1 MFSGFDFG
9 TSNCAVGVIKTDD
22 PQQQVQLL
30 PINQGQPLMPSALY
44 ARRRELICESAALLM
59 QDSDMQQQYMRLR
72 SLQLE
77 AARRVRRQED
87 IRSGEETV
95 FVGQAAFD
103 QYLSSPGEGYF
114 VKSVK
119 SFLGG
124 SGLPP
129 AAVQFFED
137 IVTTMM
143 LTVKQRSEQ
152 ALGQGIEHT
161 VIGRPVNFQG
171 VYPEASN
178 QRAIEILTASA
189 KRAGF
194 KSIEFLYEPL
204 AAGMDF
210 EQGLSR
216 DKTVLIV
223 DVGGGTTDCSM
234 VRMGPSHRKA
244 IERREDF
251 LGHTGDRIGGND
263 FDISIAGKLLMPLL
277 GMQSTFKDGLPIPTQ
292 VFWSAVKTNN
302 VGEQTLFNSERT
314 EDLLSQYLL
323 KSAEPELLS
332 RFIKLRDEKKN
343 HQLVRS
349 AEQTKI
355 VLSEHSKC
363 QTDLS
368 YIEEA
373 LESITTRDAFSNAV
387 KDQVSSMTRLIEEV
401 IAQAQCQPDLI
412 YITGGAAKSQ
422 IIRQVIE
429 DKFEGV
435 EVVDGDHFGSV
446 AKGLTVWAGRLFS

>member
-9 TSNCAVGVIKTDD
+9 TSNCAVGVIDPRDD
-22 PQQQVQLL
+22 SQQVQLL
-30 PINQGQPLMPSALY
+30 PINNGQAFMPSALY

-59 QDSDMQQQYMRLR
+59 KDKSSQDDYMKLR
-72 SLQLE
+72 SGQLE

-87 IRSGEETV
+87 VRNGEQTV
-95 FVGQAAFD
+95 FVGQEAFD
-103 QYLSSPGEGYF
+103 QYLNSPGEGYF

-129 AAVQFFED
+129 VAVQFFED

-143 LTVKQRSEQ
+143 LTVKQRSEHQ
-152 ALGQGIEHT
+152 LQQEISHT
-161 VIGRPVNFQG
+161 VIGRPINFQG
-171 VYPEASN
+171 VYPEQSN
-178 QRAIEILTASA
+178 LRAIEILTTSA

-210 EQGLSR
+210 EIGLTE

-234 VRMGPSHRKA
+234 VRMGPSYRNN
-244 IERREDF
+244 IERSNDF
-251 LGHTGDRIGGND
+251 LGHSGDRIGGND
-263 FDISIAGKLLMPLL
+263 FDISVAGKLLMPLL

-302 VGEQTLFNSERT
+302 VGEQTLFNSAKT
-314 EDLLSQYLL
+314 EDLLSQYYL
-323 KSAEPELLS
+323 KSAEPEILQ
-332 RFIKLRDEKKN
+332 RFIRLHQEKKN

-349 AEQTKI
+349 AEQAKI
-355 VLSEHSKC
+355 MLSERAVC
-363 QTDLS
+363 ETDLA
-368 YIEEA
+368 YIEDA
-373 LESITTRDAFSNAV
+373 LSCQVTRDEFSHAV
-387 KDQVSSMTRLIEEV
+387 KDHVSRMTQLIDEV
-401 IAQAQCQPDLI
+401 VAQAQCKPDLI

-429 DKFEGV
+429 DKFNDIDV
-435 EVVDGDHFGSV
+435 IDGDHFGSV
-446 AKGLTVWAGRLFS
+446 TKGLTVWAERLFS

>member
-9 TSNCAVGVIKTDD
+9 TSNCAVGVMKKHEGDS
-22 PQQQVQLL
+22 QVQLL
-30 PINQGQPLMPSALY
+30 DINHGQPFMPSALY

-59 QDSDMQQQYMRLR
+59 QDTSIQKDYMTCRNGP
-72 SLQLE
+72 LE

-87 IRSGEETV
+87 IRPGEQTV
-95 FVGQAAFD
+95 FVGQEAFD
-103 QYLSSPGEGYF
+103 QYLNSPGEGYF

-129 AAVQFFED
+129 AAIQFFED

-152 ALGQGIEHT
+152 SLQQDIHHT
-161 VIGRPVNFQG
+161 VIGRPINFQG
-171 VYPEASN
+171 VNPEQSN
-178 QRAIEILTASA
+178 RRAIEILTTSA

-194 KSIEFLYEPL
+194 QSIEFLYEPL

-210 EQGLSR
+210 EQGLQD

-234 VRMGPSHRKA
+234 VRMGPNYRNEVDRA
-244 IERREDF
+244 GDF

-263 FDISIAGKLLMPLL
+263 FDISVAGKLLMPLL
-277 GMQSTFKDGLPIPTQ
+277 GMQSMFKDGLPIPTQ

-302 VGEQTLFNSERT
+302 VGEQTLFNSAKT
-314 EDLLSQYLL
+314 EDLLSQYYL
-323 KSAEPELLS
+323 KSAEPKILQ
-332 RFIKLRDEKKN
+332 RFIRLHQEKKN

-349 AEQTKI
+349 AEQAKI
-355 VLSEHSKC
+355 MLSDSAHYDV
-363 QTDLS
+363 DLS

-373 LESITTRDAFSNAV
+373 LTCQVSRETFSLAV
-387 KDQVSSMTRLIEEV
+387 KDHVVRMTQLIDEV
-401 IAQAQCQPDLI
+401 VTQAQCTPDLI

-429 DKFEGV
+429 TKFSDI

-446 AKGLTVWAGRLFS
+446 TKGLTVWAERLFS

>member
-9 TSNCAVGVIKTDD
+9 TSNCAVGVMQEREGESK
-22 PQQQVQLL
+22 VQLL
-30 PINQGQPLMPSALY
+30 DINNGQAFMPSALY

-59 QDSDMQQQYMRLR
+59 QDKSSQDDYMKCR
-72 SLQLE
+72 SGQLE

-87 IRSGEETV
+87 IRSGEQTV
-95 FVGQAAFD
+95 FVGQEAFD
-103 QYLSSPGEGYF
+103 QYLGSPGEGYF

-124 SGLPP
+124 SGLPL

-152 ALGQGIEHT
+152 SLQQGISHT
-161 VIGRPVNFQG
+161 VIGRPINFQG
-171 VYPEASN
+171 VHPEQSN
-178 QRAIEILTASA
+178 LRAIDILTTSA

-194 KSIEFLYEPL
+194 KSVEFLYEPL

-210 EQGLSR
+210 EQGLQD

-234 VRMGPSHRKA
+234 VRMGLSYRNKVDRA
-244 IERREDF
+244 DDF

-263 FDISIAGKLLMPLL
+263 FDISVAGKLLMPLL

-302 VGEQTLFNSERT
+302 VGEQTLFNSVKT
-314 EDLLSQYLL
+314 EDLLSQYYL
-323 KSAEPELLS
+323 KSAEPEILQ
-332 RFIKLRDEKKN
+332 RFIRLHQEKKN

-349 AEQTKI
+349 AEQAKI
-355 VLSEHSKC
+355 TLSETDTC
-363 QTDLS
+363 QTDLG

-373 LESITTRDAFSNAV
+373 LSCTVTREAFSRAV
-387 KDQVSSMTRLIEEV
+387 KDHVARMTQLIDDV
-401 IAQAQCQPDLI
+401 VTQAQCTPDLI

-429 DKFEGV
+429 SKFTDID
-435 EVVDGDHFGSV
+435 VVDGDHFGSV
-446 AKGLTVWAGRLFS
+446 TKGLTVWAERLFS

>member
-9 TSNCAVGVIKTDD
+9 TSNCAVGVIHTDD
-22 PQQQVQLL
+22 PQKKVHLL
-30 PINQGQPLMPSALY
+30 PINQGHAFMPSALY

-59 QDSDMQQQYMRLR
+59 PDKASQQAYMDIR
-72 SLQLE
+72 SAQLE
-77 AARRVRRQED
+77 AARRVRRQDD
-87 IRSGEETV
+87 IRAGEEIV

-152 ALGQGIEHT
+152 ALGKEIEHT

-178 QRAIEILTASA
+178 QRAIDILTTSA

-194 KSIEFLYEPL
+194 RSIEFLYEPL

-210 EQGLSR
+210 EQHLSR

-234 VRMGPSHRKA
+234 VKMGPSHRNSV
-244 IERREDF
+244 ERREDF

-302 VGEQTLFNSERT
+302 VGEQTLFNSAKT

-323 KSAEPELLS
+323 KSAAPELLS
-332 RFIKLRDEKKN
+332 RFIKLRDERKN

-355 VLSEHSKC
+355 ALSELPQC

-373 LESITTRDAFSNAV
+373 LMSTTTRDAFSNAV
-387 KDQVSSMTRLIEEV
+387 SDHVESMTRLIDEV
-401 IAQAQCQPDLI
+401 ITQAQCQPHLI

-429 DKFEGV
+429 AKFSGV
-435 EVVDGDHFGSV
+435 KVVDGDHFGSV
-446 AKGLTVWAGRLFS
+446 AKGLTVWAQRLFG

>member
-9 TSNCAVGVIKTDD
+9 TSNCAVGVM
-22 PQQQVQLL
+22 QQNTGESKVRLL
-30 PINQGQPLMPSALY
+30 EINNGQPFMPSALY

-59 QDSDMQQQYMRLR
+59 QDKSSQDDYMKRR
-72 SLQLE
+72 SGQLD

-87 IRSGEETV
+87 IRSGEKTV
-95 FVGQAAFD
+95 FVGQEAFD

-152 ALGQGIEHT
+152 SLQQEIHHT
-161 VIGRPVNFQG
+161 VIGRPINFQG
-171 VYPEASN
+171 VHPQQSN
-178 QRAIEILTASA
+178 RRAIDILTTSA

-210 EQGLSR
+210 EQSLQ
-216 DKTVLIV
+216 DDTTVLIV

-234 VRMGPSHRKA
+234 VRMGPSYRNSVDRA
-244 IERREDF
+244 EDF
-251 LGHTGDRIGGND
+251 LGHSGDRIGGND
-263 FDISIAGKLLMPLL
+263 FDIAVAGKLLMPLL

-302 VGEQTLFNSERT
+302 VGEQTLFNSAAT
-314 EDLLSQYLL
+314 EDLLSQYRL
-323 KSAEPELLS
+323 KSAEPEILQ
-332 RFIKLRDEKKN
+332 RFIRLHQERKN

-349 AEQTKI
+349 AEQAKI
-355 VLSEHSKC
+355 MLSESHSHDV
-363 QTDLS
+363 DLGFV
-368 YIEEA
+368 EET
-373 LESITTRDAFSNAV
+373 LSCCVSREAFSRAV
-387 KDQVSSMTRLIEEV
+387 KDHVGRVTQLIDEV
-401 IAQAQCQPDLI
+401 VAQAQCEPDLI

-429 DKFEGV
+429 TKFSNV
-435 EVVDGDHFGSV
+435 DVVDGDHFGSV
-446 AKGLTVWAGRLFS
+446 TKGLTVWSERLFS